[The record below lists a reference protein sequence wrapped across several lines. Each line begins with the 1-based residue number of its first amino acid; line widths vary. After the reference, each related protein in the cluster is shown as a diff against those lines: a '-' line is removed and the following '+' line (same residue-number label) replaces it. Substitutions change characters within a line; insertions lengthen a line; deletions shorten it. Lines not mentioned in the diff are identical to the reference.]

1 MELQSEKRQHNII
14 NEFQQLKNWE
24 EYYKYII
31 RLGKTLPRL
40 EDHLY
45 QEKFLVKGC
54 QSRVWL
60 FAKLNDR
67 GQMILK
73 ADSDAM
79 IVKGLVSLLLRLYS
93 GLSPSEVLK
102 TKPIFIET
110 LGFKDHLSPGR
121 NNGFLSMIKQINL
134 YAQAFVLTQRGKATS
149 AKNN

>member
-1 MELQSEKRQHNII
+1 MEQQSEKRQRNII

-24 EYYKYII
+24 DSYKYII
-31 RLGKTLPRL
+31 RLGKNLPKL
-40 EDHLY
+40 EDSLY

-60 FAKLNDR
+60 FAQLNDK

-79 IVKGLVSLLLRLYS
+79 IVKGLVSLLLRVYS
-93 GLSPSEVLK
+93 DLPPSEVLK
-102 TKPIFIET
+102 TKPVFIET

-121 NNGFLSMIKQINL
+121 TNGFLSMIKQIHL
-134 YAQAFVLTQRGKATS
+134 YAQAFVLTQSEK
-149 AKNN
+149 